1 MFTIIK
7 QLFLASFHENMKE
20 KICNNFQK
28 IKLPGNIASI
38 QKIDVLRNYFHHVS
52 SGENMP
58 VLQKS
63 EKPPAV
69 RRYDISVVMPPTV
82 HAKA

>member
-1 MFTIIK
+1 
-7 QLFLASFHENMKE
+7 
-20 KICNNFQK
+20 
-28 IKLPGNIASI
+28 
-38 QKIDVLRNYFHHVS
+38 
-52 SGENMP
+52 MP